1 MIYNKNS
8 LRFFWI
14 LISIAK
20 LELISSLV
28 TGLVTVQVILEGLAV
43 NSYES
48 RLETMRKMERNL
60 KSNIITLIYNTSN
73 TRFKTQ
79 FASDVL
85 PSLNDLLKS
94 IPVRRLKRSVTLV
107 SHSSG
112 GFMDVIGSFIYLIRK
127 KFDEFQVAVPDI
139 SHSAATLLCFGA
151 DSILMSDL
159 SSLSPVDPQV
169 SLKTQAGMIGAGAE
183 DIKGYYSLIDGMFKD
198 DSAKIQAFNSLISR
212 FPAEVLGQLERI
224 QKQAEMVATKALRY
238 HITEEEVIK
247 DIVRKFQREFFS
259 HNYRIHFDEAKKLG
273 LKVQPMNKNIEIL
286 CSGLLKQYQ
295 SVSGNQADLE
305 IEIPDESPYQ
315 EFIMNRAYLECLHSS
330 FSYKTKYRV
339 FKDKKV
345 ELEELG
351 WSKN

>member
-1 MIYNKNS
+1 M
-8 LRFFWI
+8 
-14 LISIAK
+14 AE
-20 LELISSLV
+20 LELMSSLV
-28 TGLVTVQVILEGLAV
+28 TELVTAQVILEGLAV
-43 NSYES
+43 SSYES
-48 RLETMRKMERNL
+48 RLETMKKIERNL
-60 KSNIITLIYNTSN
+60 KSNIITLVYNTSN

-94 IPVRRLKRSVTLV
+94 IPGRSLKRSVTLV

-169 SLKTQAGMIGAGAE
+169 ALKTQSGMIAAAAE
-183 DIKGYYSLIDGMFKD
+183 DIKGYYSLIRDMFKD
-198 DSAKIQAFNSLISR
+198 DSARIQAFNSLLAR
-212 FPAEVLGQLERI
+212 FPAEVLGQIERI
-224 QKQAEMVATKALRY
+224 QKQTEMVATKALQY
-238 HITEEEVIK
+238 HIMEKEKIK
-247 DIVRKFQREFFS
+247 DIVSTFQREFFS
-259 HNYRIHFDEAKKLG
+259 HDYRIHFDEAKELG
-273 LKVQPMNKNIEIL
+273 LKVQTMNKNLEIL
-286 CSGLLKQYQ
+286 CSDLLRQYQ
-295 SVSGNQADLE
+295 SVYGDQADLE
-305 IEIPDESPYQ
+305 IDIPEGKPYR
-315 EFIMNRAYLECLHSS
+315 EHTMNRAYLECLYSS
-330 FSYKTKYRV
+330 FSYKTRYRV